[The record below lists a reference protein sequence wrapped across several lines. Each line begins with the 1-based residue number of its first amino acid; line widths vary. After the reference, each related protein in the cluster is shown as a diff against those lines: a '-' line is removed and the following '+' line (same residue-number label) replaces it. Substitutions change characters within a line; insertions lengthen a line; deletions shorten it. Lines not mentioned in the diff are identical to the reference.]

1 MRAVGSCATTA
12 SAWATNVAMC
22 DFDTYCYAVVLP
34 PKHCLLLK
42 RDRDVRLLPTHGLRM
57 VAACAQPL
65 LCCVAVVVLLLL
77 ASGHHYAAML
87 SKPLQEAA
95 MLL

>member
-1 MRAVGSCATTA
+1 M
-12 SAWATNVAMC
+12 
-22 DFDTYCYAVVLP
+22 LL

-57 VAACAQPL
+57 VAARAQPL
-65 LCCVAVVVLLLL
+65 LCDVAIVVLLLL
-77 ASGHHYAAML
+77 ASGHHYVAVL